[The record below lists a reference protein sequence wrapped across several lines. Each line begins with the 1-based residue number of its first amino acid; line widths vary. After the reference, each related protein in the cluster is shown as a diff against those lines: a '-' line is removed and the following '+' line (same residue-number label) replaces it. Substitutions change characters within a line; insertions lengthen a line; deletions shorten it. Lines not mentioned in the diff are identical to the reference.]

1 MSDIVKR
8 IREVF
13 DDTPEIV
20 DMCDES
26 YEGQEIASHLQGLYE
41 TALEAADEIERL
53 ENQLSHIIEYNNP
66 QIEQANS
73 YFKSLEEE
81 LDRCNK
87 IIDEYEEEDNKLYA
101 ENQRL
106 RAALRYYASDAAWTC
121 AQVEGAD
128 GDYGKIARAALEGE
142 KK

>member
-1 MSDIVKR
+1 MSDIVER

-41 TALEAADEIERL
+41 AALEAANEIEQLREKMKNIIEWCDKL
-53 ENQLSHIIEYNNP
+53 LSHKP
-66 QIEQANS
+66 MPKPFA
-73 YFKSLEEE
+73 
-81 LDRCNK
+81 
-87 IIDEYEEEDNKLYA
+87 
-101 ENQRL
+101 
-106 RAALRYYASDAAWTC
+106 DAIK
-121 AQVEGAD
+121 EG
-128 GDYGKIARAALEGE
+128 RAALEGE

>member
-26 YEGQEIASHLQGLYE
+26 YEGQEIASHLQGLYDA
-41 TALEAADEIERL
+41 ALEAADEIERL

-87 IIDEYEEEDNKLYA
+87 IIDEYEEEDNKL
-101 ENQRL
+101 RK
-106 RAALRYYASDAAWTC
+106 ALRRILQKCPYERKEKWC
-121 AQVEGAD
+121 ACID
-128 GDYGKIARAALEGE
+128 CNCIIARVALGE
-142 KK
+142 EKTDD

>member
-41 TALEAADEIERL
+41 AALEAADEIERL
-53 ENQLSHIIEYNNP
+53 LLIKADWRAAMTENHDLW
-66 QIEQANS
+66 
-73 YFKSLEEE
+73 
-81 LDRCNK
+81 R
-87 IIDEYEEEDNKLYA
+87 
-101 ENQRL
+101 ENERL
-106 RAALRYYASDAAWTC
+106 RMALREAREDILLRHNARGSEYYETDEEAVSFID
-121 AQVEGAD
+121 
-128 GDYGKIARAALEGE
+128 AALEGE